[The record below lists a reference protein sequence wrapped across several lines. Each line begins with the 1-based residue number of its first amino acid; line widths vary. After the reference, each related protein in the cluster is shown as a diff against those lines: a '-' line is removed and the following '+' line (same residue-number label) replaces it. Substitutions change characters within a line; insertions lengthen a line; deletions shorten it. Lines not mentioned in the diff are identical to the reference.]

1 MWRLREEVM
10 RTIWEAQP
18 DDPTAVLTRLLLNKG
33 FTAVRKGTKYTH
45 YYENAKTGDILSF
58 NHKDIT

>member
-1 MWRLREEVM
+1 
-10 RTIWEAQP
+10 
-18 DDPTAVLTRLLLNKG
+18 VLTRLLLNKG